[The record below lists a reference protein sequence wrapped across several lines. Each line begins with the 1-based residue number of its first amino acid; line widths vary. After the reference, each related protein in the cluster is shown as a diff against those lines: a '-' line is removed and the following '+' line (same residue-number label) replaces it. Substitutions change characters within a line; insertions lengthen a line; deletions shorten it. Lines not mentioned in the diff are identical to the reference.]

1 MQRSINKKIGS
12 CLLRFTPSPSP
23 ALLTRH
29 HYSHFPSLAS
39 SLSPNS
45 YIPLHPSTTAFNN
58 PALTVNS
65 PILRNFLCSCGAS
78 LDSNRHYINRSEYFF
93 FKDFFTRAK
102 EAKNIEINDQHR
114 TASWCNFLV
123 FSLKFGVWLTT
134 SSHVMLAEVV
144 HSAADFAN
152 QALLAY
158 GLSISRR
165 APDAIHP

>member
-29 HYSHFPSLAS
+29 HYSHFPLSRLLTLSQFLHSSPSFNHSLQQPS
-39 SLSPNS
+39 SYCKFVENG
-45 YIPLHPSTTAFNN
+45 
-58 PALTVNS
+58 ALFS
-65 PILRNFLCSCGAS
+65 LQGPYCGIFS
-78 LDSNRHYINRSEYFF
+78 
-93 FKDFFTRAK
+93 K
-102 EAKNIEINDQHR
+102 EVKNIEINDQHR
-114 TASWCNFLV
+114 AALWCNFLV

-152 QALLAY
+152 QKLIHIHNVALLAY
-158 GLSISRR
+158 GLSSSRR